1 MRTFPRKNLFIFPTL
16 VTYPPFFPFPFG
28 VCPQIIRVAETAPV
42 PVERLKPEDFLRL
55 IEKSRL
61 GKLKIYLGHA
71 AGVGKTFAMLEEGH
85 RLKKAGVDV
94 VIGWVETHGR
104 KDTEALLD
112 GLEVIPRK
120 QTPYGNTTV
129 ETLDVEA
136 IYKRY
141 PTVCIIDELPFSNVA
156 GSTYPKRYLEVHDLL
171 LAGINVIT
179 AMNIQHMES
188 LHDTVLRA
196 TGVDVRERVPDRFV
210 LEADQIVNIDLTAEE
225 LRERLRAGKIYPG
238 DRATAALEN
247 FFTENNLNTLR
258 ELALRETAAAL
269 DRRPRFGGKSI
280 TDVSE
285 KIAVFFSTNP
295 DTTSRLLRSTS
306 RLAGR
311 LNREWMAVYVRRK
324 KEDPNRISSELQRKF
339 MQNVQ
344 LATELGGSVTVLES
358 EDICRALLDY
368 CRKNGV
374 NLVVIGTSERRW
386 WQFTRPDVL
395 DFFMHHAP
403 GIDIHIVDPN
413 N

>member
-1 MRTFPRKNLFIFPTL
+1 M
-16 VTYPPFFPFPFG
+16 
-28 VCPQIIRVAETAPV
+28 

-71 AGVGKTFAMLEEGH
+71 AGVGKTFAMLEEAH

-104 KDTEALLD
+104 KETEELLD
-112 GLEVIPRK
+112 GLEILPRK
-120 QTPYGNTTV
+120 KTPHANTIV

-136 IYKRY
+136 IFKRY
-141 PTVCIIDELPFSNVA
+141 PTVCIIDELPYTNVA
-156 GSTYPKRYLEVHDLL
+156 GSQYPKRFLEVHDLL

-225 LRERLRAGKIYPG
+225 LRERMKSGKIYPA

-269 DRRPRFGGKSI
+269 DRRPRIGSKSP

-295 DTTSRLLRSTS
+295 ESTARLLRAAS
-306 RLAGR
+306 RLAGK

-324 KEDPNRISSELQRKF
+324 NEDPNRIPSDVQRKF

-358 EDICRALLDY
+358 ENVCQALLDY
-368 CRKNGV
+368 CRKNDV
-374 NLVVIGTSERRW
+374 NLVVIGTSERKW
-386 WQFTRPDVL
+386 WQFNRPNVL

>member
-1 MRTFPRKNLFIFPTL
+1 MES
-16 VTYPPFFPFPFG
+16 PP
-28 VCPQIIRVAETAPV
+28 I
-42 PVERLKPEDFLRL
+42 ERLKPEDFLRL

-71 AGVGKTFAMLEEGH
+71 AGVGKTFAMLEEAH
-85 RLKKAGVDV
+85 RLKAAGVDV

-104 KDTEALLD
+104 KDTEALLA
-112 GLEVIPRK
+112 GLEIIPRK
-120 QTPYGNTTV
+120 KVEHNGHTV
-129 ETLDVEA
+129 EVLDVDA
-136 IYKRY
+136 IFKRY
-141 PTVCIIDELPFSNVA
+141 PTVCVVDELPFTNVA
-156 GSTYPKRYLEVHDLL
+156 SSQHPKRYLEVHDLL

-179 AMNIQHMES
+179 AMNIQHLES

-210 LEADQIVNIDLTAEE
+210 LEADHVVNVDLTAEE
-225 LRERLRAGKIYPG
+225 LRERLRLGKIYPK
-238 DRATAALEN
+238 DRAAAALEN
-247 FFTENNLNTLR
+247 FFTENNLNELR
-258 ELALRETAAAL
+258 ELALRETANVL
-269 DRRPRFGGKSI
+269 DQRPRTGTKSP

-285 KIAVFFSTNP
+285 KIAVCISTNP
-295 DTTSRLLRSTS
+295 VTTARLLRATS

-324 KEDPNRISSELQRKF
+324 KEDPLRIPSDLQRQF
-339 MQNVQ
+339 IQNVQ

-358 EDICRALLDY
+358 EDVCVALLKY
-368 CRKNGV
+368 CRENDV
-374 NLVVIGTSERRW
+374 NLVVLGTSERKW

-395 DFFMHHAP
+395 EFFMHHAP

>member
-1 MRTFPRKNLFIFPTL
+1 LLRIELEGIIKHRKPFCLFHFS
-16 VTYPPFFPFPFG
+16 FFR
-28 VCPQIIRVAETAPV
+28 QIVPVAEQVPAPE
-42 PVERLKPEDFLRL
+42 ERLKPEDFLRL

-71 AGVGKTFAMLEEGH
+71 AGVGKTYAMLEEAH
-85 RLKKAGVDV
+85 RLKTAGVDV

-104 KDTEALLD
+104 KETEALLE
-112 GLEVIPRK
+112 GLEIIPRK
-120 QTPYGNTTV
+120 KTLHGNTTV

-136 IYKRY
+136 IFKRY

-156 GSTYPKRYLEVHDLL
+156 GSQYPKRYLEVHDLL

-210 LEADQIVNIDLTAEE
+210 LEADQIVNVDLTAEE
-225 LRERLRAGKIYPG
+225 LRERMKNGKIYPAE
-238 DRATAALEN
+238 RATAALEN

-269 DRRPRFGGKSI
+269 DRRPRIGGKSL

-295 DTTSRLLRSTS
+295 DTTARLLRAAS
-306 RLAGR
+306 RLAGK

-324 KEDPNRISSELQRKF
+324 SEDPNRIPSDLQRKF

-358 EDICRALLDY
+358 ENVCQALLDY
-368 CRKNGV
+368 CRKNDV
-374 NLVVIGTSERRW
+374 NLVVIGTSERKW
-386 WQFTRPDVL
+386 WQFNRPDVL